1 MLLKNAIKKSFS
13 QHAGTYA
20 RHAEVQAASAEHL
33 AQFIAGAKS
42 SQKIPAGSVL
52 EIGCGTG
59 LFTKHLLSLFADRVI
74 VASDVSQSMLD
85 QCRLTLASTNLSAVQ
100 SSAQSESKSSSQ
112 SESET
117 FTQSESEPSSQSES
131 ESDAKH
137 LKFSLLD
144 ADECESQERY
154 ALVAASFSL
163 QWVTD
168 FLRTLDAL
176 INHLKPDGQLV
187 FSVPLNSSFAE
198 WREQCLRARV
208 PFTGN
213 NLPDRTELIDWC
225 RENSLTLEWQQQPI
239 TCSYSCPI
247 EFFRSLK
254 SVGAATNTSGVTLTP
269 RELRRLIHVWNAASN
284 KEVRVTYDVLCARIT
299 RGYDK

>member
-1 MLLKNAIKKSFS
+1 MLLKDAINKSFS
-13 QHAGTYA
+13 RHAGTYA
-20 RHAEVQAASAEHL
+20 RHAEVQATSAEHL
-33 AQFIAGAKS
+33 AQFIS
-42 SQKIPAGSVL
+42 SANSTRRIPAGSVL

-59 LFTKHLLSLFADRVI
+59 LFTKHLLSLFADRVV

-85 QCRLTLASTNLSAVQ
+85 QCRLMLASTNPSALQ
-100 SSAQSESKSSSQ
+100 SSAQSESKSSLQ
-112 SESET
+112 R
-117 FTQSESEPSSQSES
+117 
-131 ESDAKH
+131 

-144 ADECESQERY
+144 ADNCESQERY

-163 QWVTD
+163 QWVTN
-168 FLRTLDAL
+168 FLGTLDAL

-187 FSVPLNSSFAE
+187 FSVPLNSSFSE
-198 WREQCLRARV
+198 WREQCVRARV

-213 NLPDRTELIDWC
+213 NLPDRTELVDWC

-254 SVGAATNTSGVTLTP
+254 SVGAATNTSGVTLTQK
-269 RELRRLIHVWNAASN
+269 ELRRLIHAWNAASN
-284 KEVRVTYDVLCARIT
+284 KEVLVTYDVLCARIT